1 MTWRITVY
9 KRQHYTVCVACYRV
23 IRGSGVG
30 VWGWWCQRTN
40 VNQENCYRHSAG
52 RTWSGETWRR
62 RAHPTFPVIAES
74 EPPPRIHCDLT
85 RVMQTQGRP
94 AGGRSEHHWKTSVSP
109 VPQLIY
115 LCVDGILRVFIVFIY
130 LLAAEFTLPAVRLH
144 SLALNVVIEKM
155 LLTFVCLFLFFIA
168 IVGLG
173 GNRTEGSGKSCDWII
188 GLLCLFT
195 K

>member
-1 MTWRITVY
+1 MAT
-9 KRQHYTVCVACYRV
+9 A
-23 IRGSGVG
+23 
-30 VWGWWCQRTN
+30 
-40 VNQENCYRHSAG
+40 
-52 RTWSGETWRR
+52 
-62 RAHPTFPVIAES
+62 
-74 EPPPRIHCDLT
+74 LT
-85 RVMQTQGRP
+85 RHFRSLLRIRTSAWDSLRP
-94 AGGRSEHHWKTSVSP
+94 GARHANPRKTSRRQKRAPLKDFCLSSP
-109 VPQLIY
+109 TVNL

-155 LLTFVCLFLFFIA
+155 LLTFVCLFVSFFIA